1 MYVNIPKLVA
11 HIKDLTEENL
21 IKGLL
26 REMHLKELT
35 KDGGAAKDK
44 WQWEKSTWS
53 PTEKKSQYHS

>member
-11 HIKDLTEENL
+11 HIKDLTEEKL

-26 REMHLKELT
+26 REMQLKELT

-44 WQWEKSTWS
+44 
-53 PTEKKSQYHS
+53 